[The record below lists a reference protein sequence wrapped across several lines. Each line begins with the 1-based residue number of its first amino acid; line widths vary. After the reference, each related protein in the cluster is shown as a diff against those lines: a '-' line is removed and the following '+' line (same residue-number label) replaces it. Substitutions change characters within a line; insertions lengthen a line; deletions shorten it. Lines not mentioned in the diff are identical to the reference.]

1 MARRVTAKD
10 KWKSK
15 TWFDIIS
22 PKEFGEKEL
31 GETPANEADEVIGRS
46 IQVSGS
52 EVAEGKRLNHVKLTF
67 EISDVTGNKAR
78 TKLIGYDVIRSFIRS
93 IVRRRRKRID
103 FVKNYELEGRKV
115 RMKALAMTA
124 GKCYAN
130 QEKNIR
136 KTLEATLDEMVH
148 GKTIGEV
155 ITMVLNR
162 EIQDAIKERTKKVFP
177 ISSIEIRKI
186 DFLN

>member
-22 PKEFGEKEL
+22 PKEFGEKEV
-31 GETPANEADEVIGRS
+31 GETPANEADDVIGRS
-46 IQVSGS
+46 IQVSAS

-67 EISDVTGNKAR
+67 EVSDISGNKAK
-78 TKLIGYDVIRSFIRS
+78 TKLIGYEVIRSFIRS

-103 FVKNYELEGRKV
+103 FIKNYELEGRKI

-136 KTLEATLDEMVH
+136 EAIEATLDEMVQ
-148 GKTIGEV
+148 GKTVGEV

-162 EIQDAIKERTKKVFP
+162 EIQDAIRSRTKKVFP
-177 ISSIEIRKI
+177 MSSIEIRKI
-186 DFLN
+186 DFLS